1 MQGTK
6 VSVKKTIIFS
16 AYYLGT
22 ASFLVY
28 NSFLIG
34 GVPFVYVVPYSAVV
48 IAAGYFSY
56 RYSKRILSFWK
67 LPNGDDGS
75 STIYSKG
82 GLAIYLLYVAALI
95 VRSAINFI
103 FIGSEKF
110 YFNNQQEPIL
120 ENGSSAIL
128 IMPPLVHTDPATTI
142 LAFTTTDFLL
152 MVGAIALIF
161 LSPILAVAVWFVLAQ
176 LGIQGQQQN
185 ASGQTG
191 IFVLS
196 AVSFTIGLV
205 TDEAI
210 SYLINFIRDRLGMQ
224 KIDST
229 NDQKNKDKKIDNKD

>member
-16 AYYLGT
+16 AYYLGI

-48 IAAGYFSY
+48 IAAGYCSY

-67 LPNGDDGS
+67 LPNSDGS
-75 STIYSKG
+75 STIYSRG

-110 YFNNQQEPIL
+110 YFNNQQEAIL
-120 ENGSSAIL
+120 ENSSSSAIL

-152 MVGAIALIF
+152 MLGAGLLIGRN
-161 LSPILAVAVWFVLAQ
+161 ARVLKYYYQ
-176 LGIQGQQQN
+176 
-185 ASGQTG
+185 
-191 IFVLS
+191 
-196 AVSFTIGLV
+196 
-205 TDEAI
+205 
-210 SYLINFIRDRLGMQ
+210 
-224 KIDST
+224 
-229 NDQKNKDKKIDNKD
+229 DKKSAMYEKK

>member
-16 AYYLGT
+16 AYYLAI

-34 GVPFVYVVPYSAVV
+34 SVPFVYVVPYSAVV
-48 IAAGYFSY
+48 IAAGYGSY

-67 LPNGDDGS
+67 LSTNGDGS

-95 VRSAINFI
+95 VRSVINFI

-110 YFNNQQEPIL
+110 YFNNQQAIL

-128 IMPPLVHTDPATTI
+128 IMPPLIHTDPTTTI

-152 MVGAIALIF
+152 MIGAGLLIGRN
-161 LSPILAVAVWFVLAQ
+161 ARVLKYYYQ
-176 LGIQGQQQN
+176 
-185 ASGQTG
+185 
-191 IFVLS
+191 
-196 AVSFTIGLV
+196 
-205 TDEAI
+205 
-210 SYLINFIRDRLGMQ
+210 
-224 KIDST
+224 
-229 NDQKNKDKKIDNKD
+229 DKKRVINEKK

>member
-16 AYYLGT
+16 AYYLAI

-34 GVPFVYVVPYSAVV
+34 SVPFVYVVPYSAVV
-48 IAAGYFSY
+48 IAAGYGSY

-67 LPNGDDGS
+67 LSTNGDGS

-110 YFNNQQEPIL
+110 YFNNQEAIL
-120 ENGSSAIL
+120 ENGTAIL
-128 IMPPLVHTDPATTI
+128 IMPPLVHTDPTTTI

-152 MVGAIALIF
+152 MIGAGLLIGRN
-161 LSPILAVAVWFVLAQ
+161 ARVLKYYYQ
-176 LGIQGQQQN
+176 
-185 ASGQTG
+185 
-191 IFVLS
+191 
-196 AVSFTIGLV
+196 
-205 TDEAI
+205 
-210 SYLINFIRDRLGMQ
+210 
-224 KIDST
+224 
-229 NDQKNKDKKIDNKD
+229 DKKRVINEKK

>member
-16 AYYLGT
+16 AYYLAI

-34 GVPFVYVVPYSAVV
+34 SVPFAYAVPYSA
-48 IAAGYFSY
+48 IAVASGYGSY
-56 RYSKRILSFWK
+56 KYSKRILSFWK
-67 LPNGDDGS
+67 LPNSDDGS
-75 STIYSKG
+75 STIYSRG

-110 YFNNQQEPIL
+110 YFNNQQEAIL
-120 ENGSSAIL
+120 ENSSSAIL

-152 MVGAIALIF
+152 MVGAGLLIGRN
-161 LSPILAVAVWFVLAQ
+161 ARVLKYYYQ
-176 LGIQGQQQN
+176 
-185 ASGQTG
+185 
-191 IFVLS
+191 
-196 AVSFTIGLV
+196 
-205 TDEAI
+205 
-210 SYLINFIRDRLGMQ
+210 
-224 KIDST
+224 
-229 NDQKNKDKKIDNKD
+229 DKKRAMYEKK